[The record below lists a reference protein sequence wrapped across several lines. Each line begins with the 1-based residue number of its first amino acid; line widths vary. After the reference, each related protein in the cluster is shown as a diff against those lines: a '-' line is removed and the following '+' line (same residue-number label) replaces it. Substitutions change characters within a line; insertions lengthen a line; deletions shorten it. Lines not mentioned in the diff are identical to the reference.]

1 MKRNFG
7 VLAVATLL
15 ACMTVTSA
23 LAAGRGGSGIGA
35 VGAAGSG
42 AGAFRSGAPFIGSV
56 PSTPPVFNP
65 STPYTVPQ
73 APEQS
78 VSPASPGSIFG
89 NG

>member
-1 MKRNFG
+1 MKRNFSS
-7 VLAVATLL
+7 LAVAALL
-15 ACMTVTSA
+15 ASTAVTSA
-23 LAAGRGGSGIGA
+23 LAAGRGE
-35 VGAAGSG
+35 VGVDAG
-42 AGAFRSGAPFIGSV
+42 AGGFRSGAPFVGSV

>member
-7 VLAVATLL
+7 VLALAALL
-15 ACMTVTSA
+15 ACNAVTSA
-23 LAAGRGGSGIGA
+23 LEAGRGGVG
-35 VGAAGSG
+35 VGAEAG
-42 AGAFRSGAPFIGSV
+42 AGAFRSGAPFVGSV

>member
-7 VLAVATLL
+7 VLAVAALL
-15 ACMTVTSA
+15 TCMTVASA
-23 LAAGRGGSGIGA
+23 LAAGRGGFGIGA
-35 VGAAGSG
+35 VGTGSG
-42 AGAFRSGAPFIGSV
+42 AAAFRSGAPFIGSV